1 MAKTTTPAALELIAS
16 QAKFLVD
23 TKAMLIAAHSELENG
38 APDWGKVFN
47 EVYLALGRVD
57 TLRQI
62 DATQARAR
70 GVANYE

>member
-1 MAKTTTPAALELIAS
+1 MAKTITPAALELIAS

-57 TLRQI
+57 TLRQT
-62 DATQARAR
+62 DASLNRMR
-70 GVANYE
+70 GGVNHE